1 LKNKKQI
8 NETENFDETLVHGRF
23 KLLKKI
29 GSGAE
34 GDVFKV
40 EDTQDNEMKLYFL
53 LNFIYL
59 KIEIKLFKLY
69 NYSKALKEIDPRIDN
84 KLVEQEISILKKVQ
98 HENIIKYLDFFTGKL
113 FLLVFIK

>member
-53 LNFIYL
+53 FNF
-59 KIEIKLFKLY
+59 
-69 NYSKALKEIDPRIDN
+69 
-84 KLVEQEISILKKVQ
+84 
-98 HENIIKYLDFFTGKL
+98 
-113 FLLVFIK
+113 